1 MQSIVIRDMKAP
13 ESLFSPIQTFE
24 NPQTS
29 AAGGKEQSRR
39 ANEKTS
45 TATRS

>member
-1 MQSIVIRDMKAP
+1 MQCTVIRDMKAP

-24 NPQTS
+24 NPQTP

-39 ANEKTS
+39 GNEKTS
-45 TATRS
+45 TAARS